1 MKLLSKINRS
11 FLLASLA
18 VFIASSLL
26 AYFLLKKL
34 MYSQQDDNL
43 KDEKEQVTN
52 FIQQMHKLPVQ
63 QAFGEDLLNI
73 RKAAQL
79 EKTTDELYDS
89 LIYNFVDNDYTVYR
103 LISFTCVYQNENYI
117 ITVGES
123 RLESDDFTIIVLLFL
138 LIFILA
144 FFSVLFLITRT
155 VSKKIWLPFN
165 DTLVKLKSFDIAA
178 HNKIN
183 FEKSGITEFEELNDS
198 LNKMTAKIYSDY
210 DSLKQFSENAS
221 HEISTPL
228 SVIRS
233 KTEIL
238 LQSENFSE
246 IQMQQLQRINE
257 AISRLSKLNTAL
269 LTLTKIENR
278 QFAETEKIELAPFI
292 QKKLSVLLDLT
303 EEKNITVSADIPEN
317 IFIEMNPL
325 LSDILFENLINNAI
339 KHNMVNGF
347 INIKVLPNKFSISN
361 PGAVLQYETE
371 KLFHRFIKNNPSSDS
386 LGLGLAMVKQIC
398 SIYNFTIVYSYN
410 ANIHSIVLS
419 L

>member
-1 MKLLSKINRS
+1 
-11 FLLASLA
+11 
-18 VFIASSLL
+18 
-26 AYFLLKKL
+26 
-34 MYSQQDDNL
+34 
-43 KDEKEQVTN
+43 
-52 FIQQMHKLPVQ
+52 MHKLPVQ